1 MISARNT
8 IIAAVAVSSFAS
20 AQALGG
26 GKVSGAVDG
35 IHNVIDGAGNVLS
48 GAVNHLDNK
57 ATQFVDS
64 AGNVYTVLKDAAGNA
79 TNLVMNAAGVIFDV
93 SKLAGSFIV
102 DALLEYPGAVV
113 DSARKSQEEL
123 RAGLGAMGTM
133 AGAMADAAYMPQL
146 PPLKQMLHPGAWIDA
161 GHANWDKSH
170 EAMSGISAAFS
181 APYNAF
187 EEKHCTP
194 ATLVPSVKK
203 PTKITMPGF
212 EMIIKTGSCTVVND
226 EVLANCLFDH
236 ENCQKDQLQIDCTKP
251 SLEYEHTKG
260 KIVYKHHT
268 ATKFKSKECK
278 VEKKHGE
285 PSELVLYEFSNH
297 NVDLKDVANQVS
309 STFGN
314 AVGALTSSATNLVSD
329 MGSFIGGMKH
339 EKADFEEFVAK
350 YDGQ

>member
-26 GKVSGAVDG
+26 EKMTGAVSG
-35 IHNVIDGAGNVLS
+35 IHNVIDGAGNVIS

-79 TNLVMNAAGVIFDV
+79 TNLVMNAAGVIFDT

-170 EAMSGISAAFS
+170 EAMKGISAAFS

-226 EVLANCLFDH
+226 EVLADCLFDH
-236 ENCQKDQLQIDCTKP
+236 ENCQKDQLQIDCSKP

-285 PSELVLYEFSNH
+285 PSELVLFELDHQVN
-297 NVDLKDVANQVS
+297 LKDVANQVS

>member
-26 GKVSGAVDG
+26 EKMTGAVSG
-35 IHNVIDGAGNVLS
+35 IHNVIDGAGNVIS

-79 TNLVMNAAGVIFDV
+79 TNLVMNAAGVIFDT

-226 EVLANCLFDH
+226 EVLADCLFDH
-236 ENCQKDQLQIDCTKP
+236 ENCQKDQLQIDCSKP
-251 SLEYEHTKG
+251 SLEYAHTKG

-285 PSELVLYEFSNH
+285 PEELVLFELTDH
-297 NVDLKDVANQVS
+297 NVNLKDVANQVS

-329 MGSFIGGMKH
+329 MGSFVGGMKH

>member
-1 MISARNT
+1 MISARNA

-26 GKVSGAVDG
+26 DG

-48 GAVNHLDNK
+48 GAANHLENK
-57 ATQFVDS
+57 ATQFRDT
-64 AGNVYTVLKDAAGNA
+64 AGNVYDVVRDAAGNA
-79 TNLVMNAAGVIFDV
+79 TGLIRNAAGAVFDV
-93 SKLAGSFIV
+93 SRVAGSFIL
-102 DALLEYPGAVV
+102 DALVEYPGAVL

-123 RAGLGAMGTM
+123 RAGMGAMGDL
-133 AGAMADAAYMPQL
+133 ASAMVGAAYKPSL
-146 PPLKQMLHPGAWIDA
+146 PPLKQMLHPAAWVEA
-161 GHANWDKSH
+161 GQENWDMSH
-170 EAMSGISAAFS
+170 EAMKGISAAFS

-226 EVLANCLFDH
+226 EVLADCLFDH
-236 ENCQKDQLQIDCTKP
+236 ENCQKDQLQIDCSKP

-285 PSELVLYEFSNH
+285 PSELVLFELDHQVN
-297 NVDLKDVANQVS
+297 LKDVANQVS
-309 STFGN
+309 STFAN
-314 AVGALTSSATNLVSD
+314 AVGAMTNTATNLVSD
-329 MGSFIGGMKH
+329 VGSFVGGMKH